1 MSQGSAR
8 ASDPPPRSLQES
20 HAPAARVSSWSAGLL
35 VPISGVPASRGA
47 GRGEPPHSD
56 PPGPKG
62 RRISRMLQGPLE
74 EKSGQ
79 T

>member
-1 MSQGSAR
+1 MDTGSAR

-47 GRGEPPHSD
+47 GRGEPP
-56 PPGPKG
+56 PT
-62 RRISRMLQGPLE
+62 RILQVLKVEGFPECSRAR
-74 EKSGQ
+74 
-79 T
+79 